1 MFSDASI
8 VKYGKLSGSSSIKIK
23 EDSQLT
29 KDLASEP
36 STNEAII
43 QNGKVTFQNIKS
55 NFGLN

>member
-36 STNEAII
+36 STNEQII